1 MASHEAARR
10 AEAAGYTDLS
20 VMSDGI
26 QGWRQAG
33 KPVDYPNFKESKND

>member
-1 MASHEAARR
+1 V
-10 AEAAGYTDLS
+10 S

-33 KPVDYPNFKESKND
+33 KPVDYPKLDETKND